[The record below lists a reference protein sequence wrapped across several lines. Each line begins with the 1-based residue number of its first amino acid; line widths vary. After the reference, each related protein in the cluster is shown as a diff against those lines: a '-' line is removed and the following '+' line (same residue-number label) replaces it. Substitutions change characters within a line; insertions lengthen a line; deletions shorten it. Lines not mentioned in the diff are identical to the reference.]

1 MGRGWSKTAQA
12 NFCWTSGH
20 LASLQIPVPVP
31 ENDLI
36 LEAVLRP
43 FVREERVPKQTIHVL
58 ANRNKVG
65 EWTATERKT
74 QTLQAT
80 IPKELV
86 DSRGI
91 TIDFGLPDAISPK
104 SIGGGTD
111 VRRLAVAMV
120 KVRLNVK
127 AR

>member
-1 MGRGWSKTAQA
+1 M
-12 NFCWTSGH
+12 
-20 LASLQIPVPVP
+20 
-31 ENDLI
+31 
-36 LEAVLRP
+36 
-43 FVREERVPKQTIHVL
+43 PKQTIHVL

-65 EWTATERKT
+65 EWTTTERKT
-74 QTLQAT
+74 QTMQAT

-91 TIDFGLPDAISPK
+91 TIDFDLPDAISPR